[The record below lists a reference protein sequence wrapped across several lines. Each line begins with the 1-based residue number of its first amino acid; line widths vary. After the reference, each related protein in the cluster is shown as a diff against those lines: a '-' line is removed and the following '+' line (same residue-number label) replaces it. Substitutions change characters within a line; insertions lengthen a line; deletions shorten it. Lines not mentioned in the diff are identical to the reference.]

1 MMTINIS
8 IKGSMLQ
15 SSILN
20 DELNKNTQQKF
31 YNPLASYLPFLSNKV
46 QYLALVL

>member
-1 MMTINIS
+1 
-8 IKGSMLQ
+8 MLQ

-20 DELNKNTQQKF
+20 EELNKNTQQKR
-31 YNPLASYLPFLSNKV
+31 YNSLYSCLLYLSNKV